1 LKRLHKKKNIL
12 TINESEKNSIRR
24 LFPKIAEIKDQEIQE
39 KVIEVWVRLWRQSG
53 LQSIERTP
61 ADRDEIFT
69 LVKHTNVTAELS
81 LAMAKKIAKEY
92 GLSINFDNLL
102 AIAFLHDADQIVL
115 REKRNNTVQASDLER
130 KIPHGMYGGHIVL
143 AAGLSP
149 EIAHGIIYHRP
160 TMEPITVE
168 AVIVKYCDNANY
180 LVYAITAGW
189 LNKA

>member
-1 LKRLHKKKNIL
+1 MKRLHKKKNIL
-12 TINESEKNSIRR
+12 TINESEKNSIRW

-115 REKRNNTVQASDLER
+115 REKRGNTVEASELETR
-130 KIPHGMYGGHIVL
+130 IPHGMYGGHIALVV
-143 AAGLSP
+143 GLSP

-160 TMEPITVE
+160 AMEPITVE

-180 LVYAITAGW
+180 FVYAITSGW
-189 LNKA
+189 LNKG